1 MRKKKRKIIL
11 DIVIAVSSAVLLL
24 ALLYLGSLY
33 INYNKSNQ
41 EYETLKENAIEEGQ
55 EEESEE
61 CFEIDWEYL
70 HSINPDVV
78 AWIRFPN
85 MDISHPIVQG
95 DSNNEYLHTTV
106 EGTYAYAGSIF
117 MDSACS
123 LAFTDDNTVIY
134 GHNMRNLSMFG
145 RLKLLYRDP
154 DLLQEN
160 EYFWIYTEDYTYK
173 YDIFALGYAQIA
185 NENFHF
191 VNGTAAM
198 KQDYIDFCMENTMYE
213 MPVEAS
219 VNDSIVTLSTCTTTS
234 SDTERFQVHAIRTDT
249 LPNG

>member
-11 DIVIAVSSAVLLL
+11 NIVIAVSSAVLLL

-85 MDISHPIVQG
+85 MDISYPIVQG

-154 DLLQEN
+154 DLLQES
-160 EYFWIYTEDYTYK
+160 YV
-173 YDIFALGYAQIA
+173 GQIMFQGTFFSA
-185 NENFHF
+185 GGFVF
-191 VNGTAAM
+191 VNGLFKLGKVIQPLLAPFGAEHFFIAAVV
-198 KQDYIDFCMENTMYE
+198 KK
-213 MPVEAS
+213 S
-219 VNDSIVTLSTCTTTS
+219 
-234 SDTERFQVHAIRTDT
+234 R
-249 LPNG
+249 